1 MVGTQGVDE
10 ALGEAEQEGEEH
22 VGHGGGP
29 YPRFEP
35 RASGVATL
43 SRVRSPL
50 LPTPLLLLALL
61 LCTACQKQDEGPER
75 LRQADARY
83 EALVAGGVQS
93 APADPRVQALI
104 QEYEAIPED
113 SKARPQAEKRL
124 AALRGL
130 TRRPPPRPL
139 AVPGSEGPGASAA
152 DLQRAACAKLAEQ
165 LGTSSAEARPALQ
178 RSLAE
183 CREKQARL
191 EADEHPPGEDDAH
204 P

>member
-1 MVGTQGVDE
+1 MRR
-10 ALGEAEQEGEEH
+10 
-22 VGHGGGP
+22 P
-29 YPRFEP
+29 
-35 RASGVATL
+35 L
-43 SRVRSPL
+43 SRSLL
-50 LPTPLLLLALL
+50 LPALLLLAAPLL
-61 LCTACQKQDEGPER
+61 GACKGDDGPER

-104 QEYEAIPED
+104 REYEAIPQD

-165 LGTSSAEARPALQ
+165 LGGSSAEARPALQ
-178 RSLAE
+178 RSLEE
-183 CREKQARL
+183 CRKKQSRL
-191 EADEHPPGEDDAH
+191 EADEHPPGEGDAH